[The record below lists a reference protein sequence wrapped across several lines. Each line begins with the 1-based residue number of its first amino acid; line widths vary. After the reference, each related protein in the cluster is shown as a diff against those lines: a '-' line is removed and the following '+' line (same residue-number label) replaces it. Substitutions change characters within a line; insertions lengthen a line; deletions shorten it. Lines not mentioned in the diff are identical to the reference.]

1 MCYIPKVDDNEMIC
15 GMGGWDDIRLCF
27 NNIQSSIITLHYI
40 FNKIQAWED
49 GKIYEAL
56 FPVEQVRKSLRIGS
70 QNFFPLTCHLMSCS
84 CQLKIRPKSFASQ
97 LIQNIENSIVVTN
110 IVIFCH
116 RVCSLTFI
124 TWGSSS
130 QSIWPRY
137 SRKRR
142 IDAKLI
148 RAPHQFS
155 LLVKTTFVFLY
166 ICEPY

>member
-1 MCYIPKVDDNEMIC
+1 MNIINRIVKNPGVGRWKDLRGIVPSGTGAEKPAHRLTE
-15 GMGGWDDIRLCF
+15 DITF
-27 NNIQSSIITLHYI
+27 S
-40 FNKIQAWED
+40 
-49 GKIYEAL
+49 
-56 FPVEQVRKSLRIGS
+56 
-70 QNFFPLTCHLMSCS
+70 LTCHLMSCS

>member
-1 MCYIPKVDDNEMIC
+1 
-15 GMGGWDDIRLCF
+15 MGRWKD
-27 NNIQSSIITLHYI
+27 
-40 FNKIQAWED
+40 
-49 GKIYEAL
+49 
-56 FPVEQVRKSLRIGS
+56 LRGIVPSGTGAEKPAQLGS

-84 CQLKIRPKSFASQ
+84 CQLKIRPKSFASH
-97 LIQNIENSIVVTN
+97 LTQNIKNSIVVTN
-110 IVIFCH
+110 IVIFCC
-116 RVCSLTFI
+116 RACSLTSI
-124 TWGSSS
+124 IWGSSS
-130 QSIWPRY
+130 QSIWPRC

>member
-1 MCYIPKVDDNEMIC
+1 MIYDDALTI
-15 GMGGWDDIRLCF
+15 F
-27 NNIQSSIITLHYI
+27 NHQSLHYI
-40 FNKIQAWED
+40 IFLTKSRRGKMERSTRHCSQWNRCGKACAQAHR
-49 GKIYEAL
+49 KYNL
-56 FPVEQVRKSLRIGS
+56 FLPM
-70 QNFFPLTCHLMSCS
+70 CHLMSCS